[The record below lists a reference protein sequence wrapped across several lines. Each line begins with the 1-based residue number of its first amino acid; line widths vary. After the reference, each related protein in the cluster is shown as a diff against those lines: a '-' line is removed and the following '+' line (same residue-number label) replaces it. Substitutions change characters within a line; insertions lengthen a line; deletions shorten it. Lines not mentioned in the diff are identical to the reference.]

1 MIKRL
6 DWYIIRKFVVTFF
19 MSLLFL
25 AVLIIIFDISEKIDD
40 FVRKEV
46 PIREIAFDYYLN
58 FVPFFMNQY
67 SPMFVFLTVIFFT
80 SKMTQDSEIVAIL
93 SSGISYHR
101 LVRPYILSAALIAVF
116 SLVMGMYILP
126 PANAIRV
133 QFEQKYN
140 PYRKVKMGHDMHY
153 KLENDHFVYFESFSA
168 YNNTAYNFTLE
179 DLSGGRLNSKL
190 TAESAQYDTVSG
202 VWKLRNYFIRD
213 YDEGLN
219 DHIRSG
225 RQLDT
230 VLSMTRED
238 FFRNRYTIQ
247 QLNQRELNELIE
259 TQTMRGDASVN
270 MSLIE
275 KHNRFSLPV
284 SAFILTIIGLSL
296 CTKKKRGGM
305 GWNLA
310 AGTALGF
317 SYILFMQF
325 SEMFVVTD
333 TLPAQVAVWMP
344 NVLYAIIAVV
354 LYIKAPK
361 ESNASSKDCQPF
373 ALSLPG
379 LRHAAECRPGPPC
392 LPGRT
397 RSAETPAAGD
407 DSHRTVHCVAG
418 GLRGA
423 GASPQRPGGQTRRHR
438 AQYAGYHRRRLPGR
452 DPRDSGEPVGPA
464 LRGGAGRAHCPD
476 GDCPPRTGG
485 MGARG

>member
-6 DWYIIRKFVVTFF
+6 DWYIIRKFLMTFV

-25 AVLIIIFDISEKIDD
+25 ALLIIIFDISEKIDD
-40 FVRKEV
+40 FVRKSV
-46 PIREIAFDYYLN
+46 PLREIAFDYYMN
-58 FVPFFMNQY
+58 FVPFFINQY

-80 SKMTQDSEIVAIL
+80 SKMTQDSEVVAML

-101 LVRPYILSAALIAVF
+101 IVRPYILSAAVVAVI
-116 SLVMGMYILP
+116 SLVAGMWILP
-126 PANAIRV
+126 RANATRV
-133 QFEQKYN
+133 EFEQKYN

-153 KLENDHFVYFESFSA
+153 KLENDVFVYFESFSA
-168 YNNTAYNFTLE
+168 YNNTAYNFTME
-179 DLSGGRLNSKL
+179 DLHGGRMHSKL
-190 TAESAQYDTVSG
+190 SAESAQYDTVSG

-213 YDEGLN
+213 FDEGLQ

-230 VLSMTRED
+230 VFSMTRED

-247 QLNQRELNELIE
+247 QLNQRELNELIR
-259 TQTMRGDASVN
+259 TQISRGDASVN

-275 KHNRFSLPV
+275 KHNRFSLPI

-325 SEMFVVTD
+325 SEMFVITD
-333 TLPAQVAVWMP
+333 TLPAQVAVWLP
-344 NVLYAIIAVV
+344 NALYAIIAVV

-361 ESNASSKDCQPF
+361 
-373 ALSLPG
+373 
-379 LRHAAECRPGPPC
+379 
-392 LPGRT
+392 
-397 RSAETPAAGD
+397 
-407 DSHRTVHCVAG
+407 
-418 GLRGA
+418 
-423 GASPQRPGGQTRRHR
+423 
-438 AQYAGYHRRRLPGR
+438 
-452 DPRDSGEPVGPA
+452 
-464 LRGGAGRAHCPD
+464 
-476 GDCPPRTGG
+476 
-485 MGARG
+485 

>member
-6 DWYIIRKFVVTFF
+6 DWYIIRKFMVTFF

-40 FVRKEV
+40 FVRKSV
-46 PIREIAFDYYLN
+46 PLREIAFDYYMN
-58 FVPFFMNQY
+58 FVPYFINQY

-80 SKMTQDSEIVAIL
+80 SKMTQDSEVVAML

-101 LVRPYILSAALIAVF
+101 IVRPYILSAAVVAVI
-116 SLVMGMYILP
+116 SLVAGMWILP
-126 PANAIRV
+126 RANATRV
-133 QFEQKYN
+133 EFEQKYN

-153 KLENDHFVYFESFSA
+153 KLENDVFVYFESFSA
-168 YNNTAYNFTLE
+168 YNNTAYNFTME
-179 DLSGGRLNSKL
+179 DLHGGRMHSKL
-190 TAESAQYDTVSG
+190 SAESAQYDTVSG

-213 YDEGLN
+213 FDEGLQ

-230 VLSMTRED
+230 VFSMTRDD

-247 QLNQRELNELIE
+247 QLNQRELNELIR
-259 TQTMRGDASVN
+259 TQISRGDASVN

-275 KHNRFSLPV
+275 KHNRFSLPI

-305 GWNLA
+305 GMNLA

-325 SEMFVVTD
+325 SEMFVITD
-333 TLPAQVAVWMP
+333 TLPAQVAVWLP
-344 NVLYAIIAVV
+344 NALYAIIAVV

-361 ESNASSKDCQPF
+361 
-373 ALSLPG
+373 
-379 LRHAAECRPGPPC
+379 
-392 LPGRT
+392 
-397 RSAETPAAGD
+397 
-407 DSHRTVHCVAG
+407 
-418 GLRGA
+418 
-423 GASPQRPGGQTRRHR
+423 
-438 AQYAGYHRRRLPGR
+438 
-452 DPRDSGEPVGPA
+452 
-464 LRGGAGRAHCPD
+464 
-476 GDCPPRTGG
+476 
-485 MGARG
+485 

>member
-6 DWYIIRKFVVTFF
+6 DWYIIRKFMVTFF

-46 PIREIAFDYYLN
+46 PLHEIAFDYYMN

-80 SKMTQDSEIVAIL
+80 SKMTQDSEVVAML

-101 LVRPYILSAALIAVF
+101 LVRPYIISAAVIACF

-133 QFEQKYN
+133 DFEQKYN

-179 DLSGGRLNSKL
+179 DLSGGRMRSKL
-190 TAESAQYDTVSG
+190 TAESAQFDTVTG

-213 YDEGLN
+213 YDEGMT

-230 VLSMTRED
+230 VISMTRED

-259 TQTMRGDASVN
+259 TQIMRGDASVN
-270 MSLIE
+270 MSIIE
-275 KHNRFSLPV
+275 KHNRFSLPI

-333 TLPAQVAVWMP
+333 TLPAQVAVWLP
-344 NVLYAIIAVV
+344 NAIYAVIAIV

-361 ESNASSKDCQPF
+361 
-373 ALSLPG
+373 
-379 LRHAAECRPGPPC
+379 
-392 LPGRT
+392 
-397 RSAETPAAGD
+397 
-407 DSHRTVHCVAG
+407 
-418 GLRGA
+418 
-423 GASPQRPGGQTRRHR
+423 
-438 AQYAGYHRRRLPGR
+438 
-452 DPRDSGEPVGPA
+452 
-464 LRGGAGRAHCPD
+464 
-476 GDCPPRTGG
+476 
-485 MGARG
+485 

>member
-6 DWYIIRKFVVTFF
+6 DWYIIRKFMVTFF
-19 MSLLFL
+19 MSILFL
-25 AVLIIIFDISEKIDD
+25 AVLIIIFDISEKIED
-40 FVRKEV
+40 FVRRDV
-46 PIREIAFDYYLN
+46 PIHEIVFDYYMN
-58 FVPFFMNQY
+58 FVPYFMNQY

-80 SKMTQDSEIVAIL
+80 SKMTQDSEVVAML

-101 LVRPYILSAALIAVF
+101 IVRPYIISAAIIAII
-116 SLVMGMYILP
+116 SLVAGMWILP
-126 PANAIRV
+126 RSNATRV

-153 KLENDHFVYFESFSA
+153 KLENDVFVYFESFSA
-168 YNNTAYNFTLE
+168 YNNTAYNFTME
-179 DLSGGRLNSKL
+179 DLHDGTMHSKL
-190 TAESAQYDTVSG
+190 TAESAQYDTLTG

-213 YDEGLN
+213 FDGGLQ

-230 VLSMTRED
+230 VFSMTRDD

-247 QLNQRELNELIE
+247 ELNQKELNQLIE
-259 TQTMRGDASVN
+259 TQIMRGDASVN

-310 AGTALGF
+310 AGTGLGF

-325 SEMFVVTD
+325 SEMFVITD

-361 ESNASSKDCQPF
+361 
-373 ALSLPG
+373 
-379 LRHAAECRPGPPC
+379 
-392 LPGRT
+392 
-397 RSAETPAAGD
+397 
-407 DSHRTVHCVAG
+407 
-418 GLRGA
+418 
-423 GASPQRPGGQTRRHR
+423 
-438 AQYAGYHRRRLPGR
+438 
-452 DPRDSGEPVGPA
+452 
-464 LRGGAGRAHCPD
+464 
-476 GDCPPRTGG
+476 
-485 MGARG
+485 

>member
-40 FVRKEV
+40 FVRTEV

-225 RQLDT
+225 RQMDT
-230 VLSMTRED
+230 C
-238 FFRNRYTIQ
+238 FR
-247 QLNQRELNELIE
+247 
-259 TQTMRGDASVN
+259 
-270 MSLIE
+270 
-275 KHNRFSLPV
+275 
-284 SAFILTIIGLSL
+284 
-296 CTKKKRGGM
+296 
-305 GWNLA
+305 
-310 AGTALGF
+310 
-317 SYILFMQF
+317 
-325 SEMFVVTD
+325 
-333 TLPAQVAVWMP
+333 
-344 NVLYAIIAVV
+344 
-354 LYIKAPK
+354 
-361 ESNASSKDCQPF
+361 
-373 ALSLPG
+373 
-379 LRHAAECRPGPPC
+379 
-392 LPGRT
+392 
-397 RSAETPAAGD
+397 
-407 DSHRTVHCVAG
+407 
-418 GLRGA
+418 
-423 GASPQRPGGQTRRHR
+423 
-438 AQYAGYHRRRLPGR
+438 
-452 DPRDSGEPVGPA
+452 
-464 LRGGAGRAHCPD
+464 
-476 GDCPPRTGG
+476 
-485 MGARG
+485 

>member
-344 NVLYAIIAVV
+344 NALYAIIAVV

-361 ESNASSKDCQPF
+361 
-373 ALSLPG
+373 
-379 LRHAAECRPGPPC
+379 
-392 LPGRT
+392 
-397 RSAETPAAGD
+397 
-407 DSHRTVHCVAG
+407 
-418 GLRGA
+418 
-423 GASPQRPGGQTRRHR
+423 
-438 AQYAGYHRRRLPGR
+438 
-452 DPRDSGEPVGPA
+452 
-464 LRGGAGRAHCPD
+464 
-476 GDCPPRTGG
+476 
-485 MGARG
+485 

>member
-6 DWYIIRKFVVTFF
+6 DWYIISKFMVTFF

-40 FVRKEV
+40 FVRKSV
-46 PIREIAFDYYLN
+46 PLREIAFDYYMN
-58 FVPFFMNQY
+58 FVPYFINQY

-80 SKMTQDSEIVAIL
+80 SKMTQDSEVVAML

-101 LVRPYILSAALIAVF
+101 IVRPYILSAAVVAVI
-116 SLVMGMYILP
+116 SLVAGMWILP
-126 PANAIRV
+126 RANATRV
-133 QFEQKYN
+133 EFEQKYN

-153 KLENDHFVYFESFSA
+153 KLENDVFVYFESFSA
-168 YNNTAYNFTLE
+168 YNNTAYNFTME
-179 DLSGGRLNSKL
+179 DLHGGRMHSKL
-190 TAESAQYDTVSG
+190 SAESAQYDTVSG

-213 YDEGLN
+213 FDEGLQ

-230 VLSMTRED
+230 VFSITRDD

-247 QLNQRELNELIE
+247 QLNQRELNELIR
-259 TQTMRGDASVN
+259 TQISRGDASVN

-275 KHNRFSLPV
+275 KHNRFSLPI

-305 GWNLA
+305 GMNLA

-325 SEMFVVTD
+325 SEMFVITD
-333 TLPAQVAVWMP
+333 TLPAQVAVWLP
-344 NVLYAIIAVV
+344 NALYAIIAVV

-361 ESNASSKDCQPF
+361 
-373 ALSLPG
+373 
-379 LRHAAECRPGPPC
+379 
-392 LPGRT
+392 
-397 RSAETPAAGD
+397 
-407 DSHRTVHCVAG
+407 
-418 GLRGA
+418 
-423 GASPQRPGGQTRRHR
+423 
-438 AQYAGYHRRRLPGR
+438 
-452 DPRDSGEPVGPA
+452 
-464 LRGGAGRAHCPD
+464 
-476 GDCPPRTGG
+476 
-485 MGARG
+485 